1 MAERRMFAKSIVL
14 SDAFLDMPLSARCLY
29 FTLGMLADD
38 DGFIGSPKAIMRQ
51 CGASQDDMII
61 LLQKRFILSF
71 ESGVIVIKHWR
82 LNNYLQGDRHKT
94 TTYVEEKAELALD
107 EKGAYTEKKGDNY
120 REIEVEEKSFIEVP
134 SKPLSDARQARAK
147 AKKESSL
154 PTTFD
159 ARIRNAFVGKRCPIC
174 NVIMTYEFN
183 TTKPTIQHN
192 LPISKGGKHELDN
205 ISVICQSCNT
215 SIQNKV
221 ETPPYNTEEVK
232 AIWECIGNVYT
243 DKDSIGKDSIGKN
256 INNNIYNNI
265 YNNTLVSS
273 GDDTNE
279 NPSKNPSDD
288 TEKILRNDFEIIY
301 SLYPKKGTKQSAFES
316 YKKWVQKSGRKVGGK
331 TYHLTNKQI
340 WDAVKNYVTIQE
352 NNGTQLE
359 YYKNF
364 VTLMNQLLD
373 WVIDDE

>member
-243 DKDSIGKDSIGKN
+243 DKDSIGKDSIGEIEDSPSNPTRHKYGEYKN
-256 INNNIYNNI
+256 V
-265 YNNTLVSS
+265 LL
-273 GDDTNE
+273 
-279 NPSKNPSDD
+279 SDD
-288 TEKILRNDFEIIY
+288 DMDKLKSEFPDWKSRIERLSSYMASTGKSYKNHLATIRNWARND
-301 SLYPKKGTKQSAFES
+301 TQ
-316 YKKWVQKSGRKVGGK
+316 
-331 TYHLTNKQI
+331 
-340 WDAVKNYVTIQE
+340 
-352 NNGTQLE
+352 NNS
-359 YYKNF
+359 
-364 VTLMNQLLD
+364 NQQNDCGDNVFLAIAKEEGI
-373 WVIDDE
+373 V

>member
-1 MAERRMFAKSIVL
+1 MFAKSIVL

-38 DGFIGSPKAIMRQ
+38 DGFIGNPKSIMRQ

-61 LLQKRFILSF
+61 LLQKRYILSF

-94 TTYVEEKAELALD
+94 TTYVEEKSELALD
-107 EKGAYTEKKGDNY
+107 EKGAYTEKKDANY

-134 SKPLSDARQARAK
+134 SKPLSEARQARAK

-232 AIWECIGNVYT
+232 AIWECLGNVYT

-279 NPSKNPSDD
+279 NPSENPSDD